1 MKKWQNGKVL
11 VTGVVVFLALFP
23 MGRLAASPMRVQVV
37 NGDVRSVLLSAA
49 KMGHFNLVLDDEV
62 KGTVTL
68 DMTEEP
74 DRVMHLVASAKGLI
88 LFQDGE
94 DYIVTVGSRT
104 GRLSHVHSYK
114 VRYANPHDLAQ
125 AVNLSLLNEG
135 KFDSVLNKNYNDT
148 KNEANANKTAGRT
161 ANRALVDETSGS
173 VIFYGTVWEAQEVEA
188 VLRKLDV
195 PAEQVS
201 LEAKVIALS
210 RSASKDL
217 GVEWQWSTLPQ
228 YPEYHKTR
236 YKDRQSGDY
245 TDTEIRRRFNGSE
258 QIPGII
264 RFGHGPEGRPYE
276 FYFSAKLN
284 AMIADGK
291 AKMLARPNITTLQ
304 GHEAVINIGGEVPVP
319 TQSVT
324 ESSTTTTMTYRQT
337 GIILR
342 CIPRVNTG
350 GMITAEVHTEV
361 SSPLYV
367 NDIKAYRFQKRSA
380 DTTVRLRDGETMVIG
395 GLIGSDES
403 RSMSK
408 VPFIGDVPILGSFFR
423 NYKRNHTESEIM
435 IFLTA
440 HILKDSGSTKDTGQC
455 N

>member
-1 MKKWQNGKVL
+1 MKKWQNGKAL
-11 VTGVVVFLALFP
+11 VTGVFVFLALFP

-210 RSASKDL
+210 
-217 GVEWQWSTLPQ
+217 PQ
-228 YPEYHKTR
+228 
-236 YKDRQSGDY
+236 DA
-245 TDTEIRRRFNGSE
+245 I
-258 QIPGII
+258 
-264 RFGHGPEGRPYE
+264 
-276 FYFSAKLN
+276 
-284 AMIADGK
+284 
-291 AKMLARPNITTLQ
+291 Q
-304 GHEAVINIGGEVPVP
+304 G
-319 TQSVT
+319 
-324 ESSTTTTMTYRQT
+324 
-337 GIILR
+337 
-342 CIPRVNTG
+342 
-350 GMITAEVHTEV
+350 
-361 SSPLYV
+361 
-367 NDIKAYRFQKRSA
+367 
-380 DTTVRLRDGETMVIG
+380 
-395 GLIGSDES
+395 
-403 RSMSK
+403 
-408 VPFIGDVPILGSFFR
+408 
-423 NYKRNHTESEIM
+423 
-435 IFLTA
+435 
-440 HILKDSGSTKDTGQC
+440 
-455 N
+455 

>member
-1 MKKWQNGKVL
+1 MNKWQIGKVI
-11 VTGVVVFLALFP
+11 VVGAVMIFVLLPVA
-23 MGRLAASPMRVQVV
+23 RLAASPMRVQVV
-37 NGDVRSVLLSAA
+37 NGDVRAVLLSAA
-49 KMGHFNLVLDDEV
+49 KMGHFNLVLDDDV

-68 DMTEEP
+68 NMIEEP
-74 DRVMHLVASAKGLI
+74 ERVMHLVASAKGLI

-94 DYIVTVGSRT
+94 DYIVTVAGRSGS
-104 GRLSHVHSYK
+104 LSHVHSYK
-114 VRYANPHDLAQ
+114 VKYANPHDLAR
-125 AVNLSLLNEG
+125 AINLSLLNEG

-148 KNEANANKTAGRT
+148 KNEANAQKTAGR
-161 ANRALVDETSGS
+161 AVNRALVDETSGS
-173 VIFYGTVWEAQEVEA
+173 VIFCGTVLEAQEAEA

-236 YKDRQSGDY
+236 YKNGQDGDY

-264 RFGHGPEGRPYE
+264 RFGHGPEGIPFE

-304 GHEAVINIGGEVPVP
+304 GHEAIINIGGEVPVP

-324 ESSTTTTMTYRQT
+324 ELSTITTMTYRQT

-350 GMITAEVHTEV
+350 GKITAEVHTEV

-380 DTTVRLRDGETMVIG
+380 DTTVRLSDGETMVIG

-423 NYKRNHTESEIM
+423 NYKRNHSESEIM

-440 HILKDSGSTKDTGQC
+440 HILRDSGSMKDTGQC
-455 N
+455 D